1 MKTKWILCGLFFS
14 LFSAGVKA
22 ADNRVGIDLYE
33 SGMIGAA
40 KVFFL
45 NNLPVLTDNDGQA
58 EACYYLG
65 ECYLMLE
72 QRDSARFYYDKGV
85 ALQPEYPYN
94 RVGQATLKIKDD
106 PTGAEAL
113 LKDAV
118 GTKGYKK
125 DATLQVAIARAYLHE
140 KDVAKA
146 MEHVNRAKELDGKSG
161 LPYLVEGDIL
171 AMEGKMGDAC
181 AKYETAVY
189 FSPDCLGAYLKQAQL
204 YMSTNRALS
213 LEKLNKVCEISP
225 DFCGAYCSLGEL
237 NEMAGNSK
245 AAAENYTKFIRSG
258 YYDTENLLRYAGILY
273 FDKQYSEML
282 PVLEQVLKE
291 RPDNLVAKRLYAYC
305 LAKREDGAK
314 CLEAIRHFIES
325 TPEEHQIYQD
335 FLCYAEQ
342 LMANKNYNDAV
353 VYYGKAMQA
362 DVKHQELNKE
372 IADIFVKTN
381 QLDSAV
387 VYYNHYI
394 DFVQE
399 PSAEDLLKLG
409 KCYYNMACKDTI
421 MVEQKAELV
430 KADSLFAALSEKVPG
445 SYVGYFW
452 RARVNSM
459 LDPETMQGLAKP
471 YYEKVVEIGLTNV
484 DRYKRELIESYKY
497 LGYYHYVIA
506 DAITTKNNGNP
517 DPAKGEY
524 SEAKEF
530 FSKVLTLDAK
540 DEIALQALES
550 IKL

>member
-45 NNLPVLTDNDGQA
+45 NNLLVLTDNDGQA

-72 QRDSARFYYDKGV
+72 QRDSARFYYDKGA

-140 KDVAKA
+140 KDVTKA

-204 YMSTNRALS
+204 YMSTNRSLS

-409 KCYYNMACKDTI
+409 KCYYNMACKDTV

>member
-94 RVGQATLKIKDD
+94 RVGQATLKIKND

-161 LPYLVEGDIL
+161 LLYLVEGDIL

-273 FDKQYSEML
+273 FDKQYGEML

-305 LAKREDGAK
+305 LAKREDGVK
-314 CLEAIRHFIES
+314 CLEAIRNFIES

-353 VYYGKAMQA
+353 VYYGKAMQTDA
-362 DVKHQELNKE
+362 KHQELNKE

-409 KCYYNMACKDTI
+409 KCYYNMACKDSV

-524 SEAKEF
+524 TEAKEF
-530 FSKVLTLDAK
+530 FSKVLALDAK

>member
-14 LFSAGVKA
+14 FFSAGVKA

-72 QRDSARFYYDKGV
+72 QRDSARFYYDKGA

-409 KCYYNMACKDTI
+409 KCYYNMACKDTV

-524 SEAKEF
+524 TEAKEF

>member
-1 MKTKWILCGLFFS
+1 
-14 LFSAGVKA
+14 
-22 ADNRVGIDLYE
+22 
-33 SGMIGAA
+33 
-40 KVFFL
+40 
-45 NNLPVLTDNDGQA
+45 
-58 EACYYLG
+58 
-65 ECYLMLE
+65 
-72 QRDSARFYYDKGV
+72 
-85 ALQPEYPYN
+85 
-94 RVGQATLKIKDD
+94 
-106 PTGAEAL
+106 
-113 LKDAV
+113 
-118 GTKGYKK
+118 
-125 DATLQVAIARAYLHE
+125 
-140 KDVAKA
+140 
-146 MEHVNRAKELDGKSG
+146 
-161 LPYLVEGDIL
+161 
-171 AMEGKMGDAC
+171 
-181 AKYETAVY
+181 
-189 FSPDCLGAYLKQAQL
+189 
-204 YMSTNRALS
+204 
-213 LEKLNKVCEISP
+213 
-225 DFCGAYCSLGEL
+225 
-237 NEMAGNSK
+237 
-245 AAAENYTKFIRSG
+245 
-258 YYDTENLLRYAGILY
+258 
-273 FDKQYSEML
+273 
-282 PVLEQVLKE
+282 
-291 RPDNLVAKRLYAYC
+291 
-305 LAKREDGAK
+305 
-314 CLEAIRHFIES
+314 
-325 TPEEHQIYQD
+325 
-335 FLCYAEQ
+335 
-342 LMANKNYNDAV
+342 
-353 VYYGKAMQA
+353 MQA

-409 KCYYNMACKDTI
+409 KCYYNMACKDTV

-524 SEAKEF
+524 TEAKEF

>member
-409 KCYYNMACKDTI
+409 KCYYNMACKDTV

-524 SEAKEF
+524 TEAKEF